1 VRFLYIAL
9 AAALLWSP
17 CRPSV
22 SAADDLCASL
32 PAAAPCP
39 DDGDPCTVDACADGV
54 CGHID
59 VADRTNC
66 EPLVPV
72 YNQAVGLGA
81 LVAELDAAVATATLP
96 ETARILMTNALQAT
110 AASLTRTSDA
120 LSGRIAIPEPAA
132 GETITQ
138 ARSRAAFGIAR
149 ATPTRVRSVM
159 RLLAVPSVRAA
170 SGSSIDDLARRA
182 RFLYRNTNLLKRD
195 LRSLQR
201 VSGVFA
207 R

>member
-1 VRFLYIAL
+1 MRFLYIAL
-9 AAALLWSP
+9 AAALLSSLGP
-17 CRPSV
+17 PSV
-22 SAADDLCASL
+22 SSADDPCASL

-39 DDGDPCTVDACADGV
+39 DDGDPCTVDACTGGV
-54 CGHID
+54 CGHTD
-59 VADRTNC
+59 VPDRTNC

-72 YNQAVGLGA
+72 YNESVGLSA
-81 LVAELDAAVATATLP
+81 LVAELDVAVTTATLP

-120 LSGRIAIPEPAA
+120 LSGRITIPEPEA
-132 GETITQ
+132 GETIAQ
-138 ARSRAAFGIAR
+138 ARSQAAFGIAR

-195 LRSLQR
+195 LRRLQR